1 MFSAANAVASR
12 FQRSYIIL
20 LRRRSAVN
28 ELIDPLLG
36 ALALGIFFGF
46 DAASL
51 ARRAFLKRGILIA
64 TSLLFFFALTRILL
78 YPAKLPLPTWC
89 APLGWLCGVLGG
101 ALLLYSLAL
110 ELPFQRTYLA
120 PDAPSQLITTG
131 TYALTRHPGV
141 LWLGLLLIGLLLASR
156 ARPLLIAVPLWLAID
171 VLYVWLQDRFF
182 FPRQFPDYGRYQR
195 QTPML
200 WPNRRSLR
208 RCWETL
214 PWRRRGPSSPH
225 T

>member
-1 MFSAANAVASR
+1 M
-12 FQRSYIIL
+12 
-20 LRRRSAVN
+20 N
-28 ELIDPLLG
+28 ELTDPLLG

-51 ARRAFLKRGILIA
+51 ARRALLKRIILITTGA
-64 TSLLFFFALTRILL
+64 LFCFALVRILAS
-78 YPAKLPLPTWC
+78 PARLSLPAWC
-89 APLGWLCGVLGG
+89 GPVGGLLGALGG
-101 ALLLYSLAL
+101 GLLIYSLAV
-110 ELPFQRTYLA
+110 EIPFQRTYLA
-120 PDAPSQLITTG
+120 PDAPSQLVTTG

-141 LWLGLLLIGLLLASR
+141 LWLALLLCGLLLVSR
-156 ARPLLIAVPLWLAID
+156 SRPLLIATPLWLAID

-182 FPRQFPDYGRYQR
+182 FPRQFLDYGRYQR

-214 PWRRRGPSSPH
+214 SWRRRRPSSPH